1 MKIKAYK
8 VFNHDWTCR
17 GFQYEIGKKYVHKGE
32 IILCGSGFH
41 ACPSVADCFSYYDFD
56 PNNKIAE
63 VTLSGRILGQGDGD
77 KLCASVIT
85 IERELTWEEMLKLA
99 NSGAGNTGLRNSG
112 DSNSGNRNSGYGN
125 SGNSNSGDSNSGNRN
140 SGNSNSGYGNSGNSN
155 SGNRN
160 SGDSNSGNR
169 NSGYG
174 NSGDSNSGNRN
185 SGNSNSG
192 DSNSGYGNSG
202 YGNSGNRNSGYGNS
216 GNRNSGYGNS
226 GNSNSGYG
234 NSGNRNSGNRNSGN
248 SNSGYGNSGDS
259 NSGHYNSGSYQSGC
273 FNTDE
278 SPMRLFNGR
287 AEISRR
293 DLEQHA
299 GWIAMESV
307 PLIITDRVP
316 DDKDPSDYRTVRFEY
331 QEAWSKRWAQYSD
344 KKRQLIQTLPGFCP
358 EIFKE
363 ITGIDVSEVTG

>member
-1 MKIKAYK
+1 MDTGGYTMKIKAYK

-155 SGNRN
+155 SGYGN

-174 NSGDSNSGNRN
+174 NSGDS
-185 SGNSNSG
+185 
-192 DSNSGYGNSG
+192 
-202 YGNSGNRNSGYGNS
+202 
-216 GNRNSGYGNS
+216 
-226 GNSNSGYG
+226 